1 MRLHTF
7 VIGCL
12 FIVSILAHC
21 QVPCGIYDDKAR
33 LISMLEDTETI
44 RKAVNEIEHIYADH
58 QPLKPNDY
66 NQIVRWVNTKEDHA
80 SNIIKTLTEYFILQ
94 VSFFSFFLPIKDF
107 LTEIKRVNIG
117 ESEKLVDYHTAMK
130 YSLLCKQTV
139 EIKKVDQLAQQILK
153 LGRKYYGLW
162 EDKPDFIS
170 DVLL

>member
-7 VIGCL
+7 VVGCL

-33 LISMLEDTETI
+33 LISMLEDTDTI

-80 SNIIKTLTEYFILQ
+80 SNIIKTLAEYFILQ
-94 VSFFSFFLPIKDF
+94 VSFFSFF
-107 LTEIKRVNIG
+107 
-117 ESEKLVDYHTAMK
+117 S
-130 YSLLCKQTV
+130 Q
-139 EIKKVDQLAQQILK
+139 
-153 LGRKYYGLW
+153 
-162 EDKPDFIS
+162 
-170 DVLL
+170 